1 MPSLETMLPW
11 WPQELDPTLSSSS
24 SGYNPSRVTAPP
36 GLAPAGVFHS
46 STMLPGKLSVIVDT
60 GAWTNLCGERL
71 AKQLAN
77 RASQNGKKV
86 YDREM
91 TRPLTVAG
99 VGNGQQKC
107 HWEVVALVAVPTKDG
122 PTGEG
127 TFTSPIVQGAGENLP
142 ALLGLRSMEQQ
153 RAIVDTGGQALILP
167 GPGEVEIVLPP
178 GSVVVPL
185 EKAPSGHLVMVLD
198 DYENVG
204 HRRGGTPPRTMQF
217 LAHPEDAARGGE
229 FPFKTRYS
237 TRGLA
242 ESSHVREVPDEDR
255 VPDDIAYD
263 DEMIEQW
270 LAARRA
276 RRAQPGQM
284 NM

>member
-11 WPQELDPTLSSSS
+11 WPRELDPTLSSSS
-24 SGYNPSRVTAPP
+24 SGHNSPIPPPPP
-36 GLAPAGVFHS
+36 GCPPTGVFHS

-71 AKQLAN
+71 AKQLAT
-77 RASQNGKKV
+77 RAGQHGKKV

-91 TRPLTVAG
+91 KRPLTVAG
-99 VGNGQQKC
+99 VGSGQQKC
-107 HWEVVALVAVPTKDG
+107 HWEVVAPVAVPTKDG

-217 LAHPEDAARGGE
+217 LAHPEDTARGEGKH
-229 FPFKTRYS
+229 PTRYS

-242 ESSHVREVPDEDR
+242 ESSRVREDPDEDR

-263 DEMIEQW
+263 DEMIDQW
-270 LAARRA
+270 LASRRA
-276 RRAQPGQM
+276 RRAPNGQIHM
-284 NM
+284 